1 MENFDSVS
9 RYAKIAAESQG
20 TAAEKIKSYTDSI
33 EAAQQRTT
41 VALEQLALDFN
52 LTDAIKN
59 FYNMLT
65 YLTDNIEKVAIALT
79 GIIALTKGG
88 DILSS
93 IGTGFISLSNK
104 SLKLNNAYSNFF
116 SGGVNAGNLG
126 VGIKNFKMEMEDEQ
140 KNLVAQKY
148 IELMNRRA
156 AIVESGIKV
165 EAEQLQTKLKEMNLN
180 TSQYILDNKLLIL
193 NQQEYNAKI
202 EELKQQ
208 GILKQEQIE
217 QIQAIRKLTESSK
230 NLAGSQKEAALET
243 SKMRQKEESNIK
255 NNFGKDLAK
264 RTLSLGGFA
273 LGSWSFGSAAENLL
287 GEGWGTIGTTI
298 GSQLGMYA
306 GQSLVE
312 GISKFASSKSLLGAL
327 SSIGPLGAVAIATT
341 VATSVYSAYKQA
353 ESKALKEAKENFTKV
368 QEEFSQAIS
377 NSVDVGEYDKLV
389 KGVDSLGRNIS
400 LTEEEYQKFLEI
412 SNQLAEAFPDMVQR
426 VDSSGNKLLGT
437 KGKVGEI
444 TNAIDELVESLRQA
458 RAEALLAEKDLG
470 GIFGFF
476 GGKTSQ
482 LDEAIDDYQKA
493 LNAENSANNKVK
505 IAEATE
511 KIKLEYQLPEAVYD
525 IIPASDDARDTNQI
539 KVIKEDW
546 EEYYNEII
554 DSLQEQL
561 ENRAEL
567 DNYTISKIEKNLEE
581 TKKEKEEARK
591 IIEELNNEN
600 YKNYDSVVGAKEFA
614 DTTSETTKQAR
625 KELDAFIDAYIDA
638 DPALRSF
645 YNNLSDEMKQFYD
658 AFKGSF
664 DLTGIKNGTEMKEFL
679 SEQFK
684 FITDMIS
691 ENPEIEENIKVCYE
705 LEPEIN
711 ISEFLDS
718 KAEILKTILA
728 YAESQDMDAE
738 VVKNILVNY
747 HFVLKDGENPFE
759 AENWID
765 EDDYISSLQENGYW
779 NMLEEDAQVKIQT
792 GYSVENVK
800 KLISML
806 EVVAKVLGTDIK
818 YSIEDINE
826 MLASMDFD
834 KSFSLDELAE
844 SYEKLSVKNKN
855 GSLNKIETTQYEI
868 VKNQMGEWS
877 KNLGYVE
884 KDYDEIL
891 KKIKEISLK
900 YDENDNLTFD
910 KVNEKAESL
919 SKILDYFNN
928 DFDKKTG
935 LLTPNMFTELMDSK
949 DIEGNY
955 NYRSFIQTKD
965 WSGLVEAVKK
975 ELKDLGKTT
984 DQIYQDMMA
993 ESEEATQKMFA
1004 DNKEYVEKIAESQ
1017 GWVLENFKTVKEIE
1031 EIINN
1036 RACMSMLG
1044 SYAEW
1049 KTQMAIIYAEDLASF
1064 SDAQEAKARM
1074 IELQLNALQMMGN
1087 LYGVEVVGNV
1097 NEAYDKEL
1105 QIFRGM
1111 TGSERR
1117 DFLNSIGL
1125 DLNSGEGEYYVYLKQ
1140 QEINNAKKSS
1150 EEEAKAAL
1158 EKLKKGFGKAPVNI
1172 NTSKKDSSSSEE
1184 TIPDESWKLKDR
1196 LEALEGLIDKEWE
1209 AMKVFDEMTGTQIKE
1224 TEYFDKMAESLNA
1237 RLEESIKQA
1246 EIAREEMLKAKEAAD
1261 KYGDAKTKEAI
1272 EARNELGEKEKE
1284 YIELQKEQIEIQKQ
1298 INNLDDEEIQDR
1310 IQMAEALEY
1319 SLETIIKLKIEELG
1333 TADTALER
1341 AEAEKE
1347 IRDLYR
1353 QQYQEM
1359 RRIKDFYSEIVEM
1372 TTELYN
1378 GTALSNSADYDT
1390 MMGYR
1395 EAYNEQKLQDVLK
1408 ERDRLYSLAYE
1419 RFISEGYSSTDAMK
1433 KALESEEVQDL
1444 TKEYLE
1450 TIKAQGELIIEGFE
1464 DRIAELDRELSLIE
1478 DSKPQQWNSI
1488 SEMTQYTLKSISLIQ
1503 QKINQVQITLQD
1515 VSKLTDDQIIE
1526 LYDKLNEYTIALHN
1540 AQIELKESIQE
1551 YQEKQFG
1558 AVEWKIGTYIDE
1570 LEKAKDKIDELYKPE
1585 LEKLNQINAEYERQ
1599 IKLEDLLAKKK
1610 QASQEKERV
1619 YRSGIGWV
1627 YEANRNK
1634 VKEAQ
1639 QNLDDF
1645 YRDDRIQ
1652 DLESTKDR
1660 EKEILDER
1668 IKQWQDYL
1676 DALKE
1681 KYESYQH
1688 LEDERLLKELLNAQT
1703 EEEIRQKLTDDMLAF
1718 NVRAEQGFDQ
1728 YTGIFDN
1735 FLSEYGKNLAEL
1747 DALVHKQINLFNA
1760 SQSLQ
1765 ANNSLYQIPNTNYT
1779 PSTNKWPG
1787 NNNSYSNLPTQADD
1801 WSSVALSAASAGN
1814 RVLAEHAF
1822 KQRQIKLDSRT
1833 PEQNKL
1839 ALSKWTQEALW
1850 AEIQKRLQGYA
1861 SGIENG
1867 PVTSTGMFMLH
1878 GSENS
1883 PEYVL
1888 NNDQAY
1894 TLLKNL
1900 STIEMN
1906 NSTASMSD
1914 ESESSMG
1921 AYGLAKTELE
1931 GINTLI
1937 KQIDAVIS
1945 SGALTNSQLSEMMNI
1960 LSNLYIA
1967 QQQIQQFT
1975 ENDYNQDKEFYTNL
1989 LDDLDKYFTDLLSAM
2004 DKGIENIEASLN
2016 VIQGLLEKGINS
2028 IDGLVAG
2035 IGGISQGITN
2045 LGSQITGL
2053 GNAIDNLNTGVTS
2066 PSYNDIYGDFV
2077 SGGLNNNNTTNNNNN
2092 MSTWKTSSD
2101 NWAQDALDAANRGN
2115 RAEANYYL
2123 AMRKLKLESGY
2134 NGTGGIYGTDT
2145 SQTKLKE
2152 EVERILTS
2160 KGYATGLEQGP
2171 VTNTGVAMLHG
2182 TPGKPEYVL
2191 NNDQAYQIL
2200 KNLAT
2205 QEIEINSST
2214 SSMEDLNDASIGIT
2228 ELVEDEI
2235 EGLNTIIIQLSGVL
2249 NGQALTNAQMAE
2261 LMRMLDIV
2269 QQYSIMLHQAITDE
2283 FIKNDSR
2290 FITLCETMER
2300 IIEQLE
2306 IDITNDGVNASLI
2319 ISSIDKVSSN
2329 LIGGLNELASIFSQG
2344 INNLNAG
2351 INNLGNT
2358 LASGLGELG
2367 NAIGNINIGGG
2378 SSSGGNFTGPSYN
2391 TNPDYSGG
2399 SIGGNAIPKP
2409 NLVYN
2414 WRTDWAEEAL
2424 KYASMGDI
2432 NTAYQCVQFRE
2443 RKLKDPEY
2451 LATGG
2456 TGNGLSQAELLRQVT
2471 AAYNASKRGYAKG
2484 IEEGPVT
2491 ETGLAMLHG
2500 TSNKPEYV
2508 LNNDQAYMLLRNL
2521 TTNKLNLPET
2531 SSLTDSE
2538 TSLIN
2543 NDNTETLLEGVNKAI
2558 AYLTA
2563 ISGNTA
2569 LTNSQLSEIQNIL
2582 GNLRDASNL
2591 IYQSMADKNVKL
2603 DTYFTNI
2610 NSVLEDILKINT
2622 DDLANDKFI
2631 LEAIKNKTSN
2641 ISGGANNG
2649 STGGNVIKNPNE
2661 NLVNNIGNII
2671 NGNNTSSDKEF
2682 EEAMDEYDKN
2692 TDNKLHGVLSF
2703 TDNSKNQGGYNNGNT
2718 GGNYYVGEN
2727 GVPDHY
2733 LGPQGEMIY
2742 QQTVGGT
2749 IATDSLGNKYD
2760 VSEQGEYIKR
2770 GIGGGN
2776 TSERR
2781 LDLANT
2787 YQYVNGSHIW
2797 YDELGSPH
2805 YLTASQLREKGFT
2818 PIEYEPGDRK
2828 SPTPKDETDST
2839 GGAKNKTNAIDI
2851 HDSRYF
2857 EKVYYDT
2864 KGKEITLETAKAAGL
2879 GTIEQYLFKYGADSI
2894 GYRRKEE
2901 TINENSNL
2909 YNTAPKTDSA
2919 IPAGTGGFNNSS
2931 YVSSTEY
2938 DKALKDIIDTA
2949 KKDKDKGNYT
2959 SDKTVTNKPDT
2970 SFGSYVS
2977 GSENK
2982 NVDLNA
2988 NYTQLAYEAAQN
3000 GDKASAE
3007 HFLNLMESKISQSNY
3022 TGTKTSKD
3030 VELVRANVKNIL
3042 SVADQTAVSG
3052 EYTANSTGKISDNTL
3067 KATEQNQEIIGTQ
3080 KLVLNSSKETTE
3092 AVKTLSTSLK
3102 GLVTWKD
3109 TFGNI
3114 QTGTTTDYNN
3124 ASSSGKVD
3132 YSSGYDYDDRPG
3144 SSTTSDGRLQ
3154 WYDKTGGL
3162 HTGSQAQYNNA
3173 LKNDKVD
3180 LYKKPGS
3187 SSSSNKGSSSSSN
3200 SSSNKNSSSSSS
3212 SNKTSSSS
3220 SSGNKVAEKY
3230 EKEMEKKGYEKTES
3244 GGWKLKSSGLR
3255 ANGIEGGPIETV
3267 GDYTLHGSKSSPE
3280 YVLNS
3285 SQAYTLLR
3293 NFSTQEQVLEDNK
3306 VIQAQTVEALNNYTG
3321 LAQLHGMPLIYNNL
3335 PTGNDQRYNNL
3346 RNLASLNIPEIES
3359 TFKGQDMVQYVL
3371 NGDINLETD
3380 NPKDFF
3386 DELMRT
3392 MQMRAN
3398 VTNHSR
3404 K

>member
-1 MENFDSVS
+1 MRNIYKHKNKAERPYCHFKKWSV
-9 RYAKIAAESQG
+9 YG
-20 TAAEKIKSYTDSI
+20 
-33 EAAQQRTT
+33 
-41 VALEQLALDFN
+41 
-52 LTDAIKN
+52 
-59 FYNMLT
+59 
-65 YLTDNIEKVAIALT
+65 
-79 GIIALTKGG
+79 
-88 DILSS
+88 
-93 IGTGFISLSNK
+93 
-104 SLKLNNAYSNFF
+104 
-116 SGGVNAGNLG
+116 
-126 VGIKNFKMEMEDEQ
+126 
-140 KNLVAQKY
+140 
-148 IELMNRRA
+148 
-156 AIVESGIKV
+156 
-165 EAEQLQTKLKEMNLN
+165 
-180 TSQYILDNKLLIL
+180 LIL
-193 NQQEYNAKI
+193 QKI
-202 EELKQQ
+202 
-208 GILKQEQIE
+208 
-217 QIQAIRKLTESSK
+217 
-230 NLAGSQKEAALET
+230 
-243 SKMRQKEESNIK
+243 
-255 NNFGKDLAK
+255 
-264 RTLSLGGFA
+264 
-273 LGSWSFGSAAENLL
+273 
-287 GEGWGTIGTTI
+287 
-298 GSQLGMYA
+298 
-306 GQSLVE
+306 
-312 GISKFASSKSLLGAL
+312 
-327 SSIGPLGAVAIATT
+327 
-341 VATSVYSAYKQA
+341 
-353 ESKALKEAKENFTKV
+353 
-368 QEEFSQAIS
+368 
-377 NSVDVGEYDKLV
+377 
-389 KGVDSLGRNIS
+389 
-400 LTEEEYQKFLEI
+400 
-412 SNQLAEAFPDMVQR
+412 
-426 VDSSGNKLLGT
+426 
-437 KGKVGEI
+437 
-444 TNAIDELVESLRQA
+444 
-458 RAEALLAEKDLG
+458 
-470 GIFGFF
+470 
-476 GGKTSQ
+476 
-482 LDEAIDDYQKA
+482 
-493 LNAENSANNKVK
+493 
-505 IAEATE
+505 TE
-511 KIKLEYQLPEAVYD
+511 K
-525 IIPASDDARDTNQI
+525 
-539 KVIKEDW
+539 
-546 EEYYNEII
+546 
-554 DSLQEQL
+554 
-561 ENRAEL
+561 
-567 DNYTISKIEKNLEE
+567 
-581 TKKEKEEARK
+581 
-591 IIEELNNEN
+591 
-600 YKNYDSVVGAKEFA
+600 
-614 DTTSETTKQAR
+614 
-625 KELDAFIDAYIDA
+625 
-638 DPALRSF
+638 
-645 YNNLSDEMKQFYD
+645 
-658 AFKGSF
+658 
-664 DLTGIKNGTEMKEFL
+664 
-679 SEQFK
+679 
-684 FITDMIS
+684 
-691 ENPEIEENIKVCYE
+691 
-705 LEPEIN
+705 
-711 ISEFLDS
+711 
-718 KAEILKTILA
+718 
-728 YAESQDMDAE
+728 
-738 VVKNILVNY
+738 
-747 HFVLKDGENPFE
+747 
-759 AENWID
+759 
-765 EDDYISSLQENGYW
+765 
-779 NMLEEDAQVKIQT
+779 
-792 GYSVENVK
+792 
-800 KLISML
+800 
-806 EVVAKVLGTDIK
+806 
-818 YSIEDINE
+818 
-826 MLASMDFD
+826 
-834 KSFSLDELAE
+834 
-844 SYEKLSVKNKN
+844 
-855 GSLNKIETTQYEI
+855 
-868 VKNQMGEWS
+868 
-877 KNLGYVE
+877 
-884 KDYDEIL
+884 
-891 KKIKEISLK
+891 
-900 YDENDNLTFD
+900 
-910 KVNEKAESL
+910 
-919 SKILDYFNN
+919 
-928 DFDKKTG
+928 
-935 LLTPNMFTELMDSK
+935 
-949 DIEGNY
+949 
-955 NYRSFIQTKD
+955 
-965 WSGLVEAVKK
+965 
-975 ELKDLGKTT
+975 
-984 DQIYQDMMA
+984 
-993 ESEEATQKMFA
+993 
-1004 DNKEYVEKIAESQ
+1004 
-1017 GWVLENFKTVKEIE
+1017 
-1031 EIINN
+1031 
-1036 RACMSMLG
+1036 
-1044 SYAEW
+1044 
-1049 KTQMAIIYAEDLASF
+1049 
-1064 SDAQEAKARM
+1064 
-1074 IELQLNALQMMGN
+1074 
-1087 LYGVEVVGNV
+1087 
-1097 NEAYDKEL
+1097 
-1105 QIFRGM
+1105 
-1111 TGSERR
+1111 
-1117 DFLNSIGL
+1117 
-1125 DLNSGEGEYYVYLKQ
+1125 
-1140 QEINNAKKSS
+1140 
-1150 EEEAKAAL
+1150 
-1158 EKLKKGFGKAPVNI
+1158 
-1172 NTSKKDSSSSEE
+1172 
-1184 TIPDESWKLKDR
+1184 
-1196 LEALEGLIDKEWE
+1196 
-1209 AMKVFDEMTGTQIKE
+1209 
-1224 TEYFDKMAESLNA
+1224 
-1237 RLEESIKQA
+1237 
-1246 EIAREEMLKAKEAAD
+1246 
-1261 KYGDAKTKEAI
+1261 
-1272 EARNELGEKEKE
+1272 
-1284 YIELQKEQIEIQKQ
+1284 
-1298 INNLDDEEIQDR
+1298 
-1310 IQMAEALEY
+1310 
-1319 SLETIIKLKIEELG
+1319 
-1333 TADTALER
+1333 
-1341 AEAEKE
+1341 
-1347 IRDLYR
+1347 
-1353 QQYQEM
+1353 
-1359 RRIKDFYSEIVEM
+1359 
-1372 TTELYN
+1372 
-1378 GTALSNSADYDT
+1378 
-1390 MMGYR
+1390 
-1395 EAYNEQKLQDVLK
+1395 
-1408 ERDRLYSLAYE
+1408 
-1419 RFISEGYSSTDAMK
+1419 
-1433 KALESEEVQDL
+1433 
-1444 TKEYLE
+1444 
-1450 TIKAQGELIIEGFE
+1450 
-1464 DRIAELDRELSLIE
+1464 
-1478 DSKPQQWNSI
+1478 
-1488 SEMTQYTLKSISLIQ
+1488 
-1503 QKINQVQITLQD
+1503 
-1515 VSKLTDDQIIE
+1515 
-1526 LYDKLNEYTIALHN
+1526 
-1540 AQIELKESIQE
+1540 
-1551 YQEKQFG
+1551 
-1558 AVEWKIGTYIDE
+1558 
-1570 LEKAKDKIDELYKPE
+1570 
-1585 LEKLNQINAEYERQ
+1585 
-1599 IKLEDLLAKKK
+1599 
-1610 QASQEKERV
+1610 
-1619 YRSGIGWV
+1619 IGWV
-1627 YEANRNK
+1627 YEANKNK

-1639 QNLDDF
+1639 QNLNDF
-1645 YRDDRIQ
+1645 YRSDRIQ

-1735 FLSEYGKNLAEL
+1735 FLSEYSKNLVEL

-1779 PSTNKWPG
+1779 PSTNNYPG
-1787 NNNSYSNLPTQADD
+1787 NNNSYSKLPTQADD
-1801 WSSVALSAASAGN
+1801 WSAVALSAASAGN
-1814 RVLAEHAF
+1814 RVLAEHAY

-1833 PEQNKL
+1833 PEQNKI
-1839 ALSKWTQEALW
+1839 ALSKWTQEDLW

-1878 GSENS
+1878 GSENN

-1906 NSTASMSD
+1906 NPTASMGD
-1914 ESESSMG
+1914 KSESSMG

-1937 KQIDAVIS
+1937 KQVDAVIS

-2004 DKGIENIEASLN
+2004 DKGIGNIEASLN

-2035 IGGISQGITN
+2035 MGNISQTITG
-2045 LGSQITGL
+2045 LGSQIAGL
-2053 GNAIDNLNTGVTS
+2053 GSTIGSLSTGVTS

-2077 SGGLNNNNTTNNNNN
+2077 SGGLNNNNTTNNNSN

-2123 AMRKLKLESGY
+2123 AMRKLKLENGY

-2152 EVERILTS
+2152 EVERILAS

-2261 LMRMLDIV
+2261 LMRMLDVV

-2329 LIGGLNELASIFSQG
+2329 LIGGLNELAGIFSQG

-2367 NAIGNINIGGG
+2367 NAIGNINVGGG
-2378 SSSGGNFTGPSYN
+2378 SSSGGNFTGPSYD
-2391 TNPDYSGG
+2391 TNPDYTGG
-2399 SIGGNAIPKP
+2399 SINGSTSTSP

-2414 WRTDWAEEAL
+2414 WKTDWAAEAL

-2471 AAYNASKRGYAKG
+2471 AAYNASKKGYAKG

-2521 TTNKLNLPET
+2521 TTNKLDLPET
-2531 SSLTDSE
+2531 SSLADSK
-2538 TSLIN
+2538 TSLVAN
-2543 NDNTETLLEGVNKAI
+2543 GDAETLLEGVNKAI

-2563 ISGNTA
+2563 ISGSTA

-2582 GNLRDASNL
+2582 SNLRDVSNL
-2591 IYQSMADKNVKL
+2591 IYQSMADKNIKL
-2603 DTYFTNI
+2603 DTYFTSI

-2622 DDLANDKFI
+2622 DDLANDKSI
-2631 LEAIKNKTSN
+2631 LEAIKNKTFS
-2641 ISGGANNG
+2641 SGGSSGGNSGG
-2649 STGGNVIKNPNE
+2649 STGGNTNKIPNE
-2661 NLVNNIGNII
+2661 SIISDDITNII
-2671 NGNNTSSDKEF
+2671 NGNYTSSDKEF
-2682 EEAMDEYDKN
+2682 EEALRKAMNEYDKS

-2818 PIEYEPGDRK
+2818 PIEYEPGDRRA
-2828 SPTPKDETDST
+2828 PTPNDRTDST
-2839 GGAKNKTNAIDI
+2839 GGAKNQTSAIDI

-2879 GTIEQYLFKYGADSI
+2879 STIEQYLFKYGADTI
-2894 GYRRKEE
+2894 GYRRKQE

-2909 YNTAPKTDSA
+2909 HNTAPKTESA
-2919 IPAGTGGFNNSS
+2919 TPVGTGGFNNSS
-2931 YVSSTEY
+2931 YVSSAEY
-2938 DKALKDIIDTA
+2938 DKALKDIMDTA

-2959 SDKTVTNKPDT
+2959 SDKAVTSKPDT

-2977 GSENK
+2977 GKENSS
-2982 NVDLNA
+2982 VDLNA

-3000 GDKASAE
+3000 GDRASAE
-3007 HFLNLMESKISQSNY
+3007 HFLNLMESKINQSNY

-3067 KATEQNQEIIGTQ
+3067 KATEQNSELIDTSKSTLNTSKESVETQ

-3092 AVKTLSTSLK
+3092 AVKSLSTSLK

-3109 TFGNI
+3109 TSGNT
-3114 QTGTTTDYNN
+3114 QQGTTTDYNN

-3132 YSSGYDYDDRPG
+3132 YSSGYDYDDKPG
-3144 SSTTSDGRLQ
+3144 SSVTTDGRLQ

-3162 HTGSQAQYNNA
+3162 HTGTQAQYNNA

-3180 LYKKPGS
+3180 LYRKPGTS
-3187 SSSSNKGSSSSSN
+3187 SSSS

-3220 SSGNKVAEKY
+3220 SSGGVNKVAQKY
-3230 EKEMEKKGYEKTES
+3230 EESMIKKGYEKMES
-3244 GGWKLKSSGLR
+3244 GGWKYVGSR

-3267 GDYTLHGSKSSPE
+3267 GDYMLHGSKSSPE

-3293 NFSTQEQVLEDNK
+3293 NFSTKEQTLEENK
-3306 VIQAQTVEALNNYTG
+3306 VIQAQTIEALNNYTG
-3321 LAQLHGMPLIYNNL
+3321 LAQLHGMPLMYNNL
-3335 PTGNDQRYNNL
+3335 STGNDQRYNNL
-3346 RNLASLNIPEIES
+3346 RNLASLNMPEIES
-3359 TFKGQDMVQYVL
+3359 TFKAQDMVQYVL

-3380 NPKDFF
+3380 NPEDFF
-3386 DELMRT
+3386 NELMRT

-3398 VTNHSR
+3398 VTNHNR